1 MKPKLHF
8 TAPYHWINDPN
19 GLIYYKG
26 NYHIF
31 YQHFPYDNKWGTM
44 HWGHAIT
51 KDFVNFEHLPI
62 ALYPSKD
69 FDRNGCFSGS
79 AIEIDGQLYLY
90 YTAIKYAK
98 ENPSNVHNQ
107 YSDDDLR
114 ASQALVVSSDGIHFD
129 NVKNKKQI
137 IPMIQEGFIGDYR
150 HTRDPKV
157 WKKGDTYYL
166 IVGNKNAEQKGQVV
180 LFSSKNL
187 EEWKFETVL
196 AENSDGK
203 VGTMWECPDFF
214 ALDEKYFLIC
224 SPQNMK
230 AQKYEFHNGN
240 NSVYFV
246 GDYDENTHTFQKE
259 MPKTLDYG
267 LDFYA
272 PQTTEL
278 PDGRRILIAWMKSW
292 DACVIPEEQKW
303 QGMMTLPRELH
314 YVNGKLYQKP
324 VEELKNYRKN
334 SCRLE
339 NQEVSGTVQ
348 FDEVKGRILDL
359 TVEICE
365 GVFDEFCIELAH
377 NQEYTTS
384 YTYYRKKQIMEV
396 NRTYCGVTRDIICQ
410 RAWKLPEQKE
420 PLKLRFIMDRQSTE
434 LFINDGEQVSTTA
447 ICTPMEAEEIVF
459 CCDGTVKIN
468 VEKHELI

>member
-137 IPMIQEGFIGDYR
+137 IPMIQEAYLGDYR

-157 WKKGDTYYL
+157 WKK
-166 IVGNKNAEQKGQVV
+166 Q
-180 LFSSKNL
+180 
-187 EEWKFETVL
+187 
-196 AENSDGK
+196 DGK
-203 VGTMWECPDFF
+203 YAMVIGSKVAYEDDYCGKALFYESEDGIHFEYKNSYQEPTIGNMWECPDVFKINNQFF
-214 ALDEKYFLIC
+214 MIF
-224 SPQNMK
+224 SP
-230 AQKYEFHNGN
+230 
-240 NSVYFV
+240 
-246 GDYDENTHTFQKE
+246 ENTDLPPKPNSNARYMPIDFEEDTLTIKE
-259 MPKTLDYG
+259 HGDWPYLDHG

-272 PQTTEL
+272 PQTFLSKDNERL
-278 PDGRRILIAWMKSW
+278 LLGWLRMRKPVQGEEWIGMFIMPRILHEKDGKI
-292 DACVIPEEQKW
+292 IQ
-303 QGMMTLPRELH
+303 EL
-314 YVNGKLYQKP
+314 YPKI
-324 VEELKNYRKN
+324 KN
-334 SCRLE
+334 SFNHEVQEISFDQPFQLKTTLNKDSSLNLCGFKIDIQDDCLHLNRE
-339 NQEVSGTVQ
+339 EVSIQENKVCNDVVSPKLQGHY
-348 FDEVKGRILDL
+348 D
-359 TVEICE
+359 
-365 GVFDEFCIELAH
+365 IELYYDH
-377 NQEYTTS
+377 HVFEIYFNGGEYVMS
-384 YTYYRKKQIMEV
+384 QVVYDLNDQV
-396 NRTYCGVTRDIICQ
+396 IIQ
-410 RAWKLPEQKE
+410 N
-420 PLKLRFIMDRQSTE
+420 TE
-434 LFINDGEQVSTTA
+434 Y
-447 ICTPMEAEEIVF
+447 
-459 CCDGTVKIN
+459 KIY
-468 VEKHELI
+468 VRSL

>member
-137 IPMIQEGFIGDYR
+137 IPMIQEAYLGDYR
-150 HTRDPKV
+150 HTRDPKI
-157 WKKGDTYYL
+157 WKK
-166 IVGNKNAEQKGQVV
+166 Q
-180 LFSSKNL
+180 
-187 EEWKFETVL
+187 
-196 AENSDGK
+196 DGK
-203 VGTMWECPDFF
+203 YAMVIGSKV
-214 ALDEKYFLIC
+214 A
-224 SPQNMK
+224 
-230 AQKYEFHNGN
+230 YE
-240 NSVYFV
+240 
-246 GDYDENTHTFQKE
+246 DD
-259 MPKTLDYG
+259 
-267 LDFYA
+267 
-272 PQTTEL
+272 
-278 PDGRRILIAWMKSW
+278 
-292 DACVIPEEQKW
+292 
-303 QGMMTLPRELH
+303 
-314 YVNGKLYQKP
+314 
-324 VEELKNYRKN
+324 
-334 SCRLE
+334 
-339 NQEVSGTVQ
+339 
-348 FDEVKGRILDL
+348 
-359 TVEICE
+359 
-365 GVFDEFCIELAH
+365 
-377 NQEYTTS
+377 
-384 YTYYRKKQIMEV
+384 
-396 NRTYCGVTRDIICQ
+396 YCGK
-410 RAWKLPEQKE
+410 A
-420 PLKLRFIMDRQSTE
+420 
-434 LFINDGEQVSTTA
+434 LFY
-447 ICTPMEAEEIVF
+447 
-459 CCDGTVKIN
+459 
-468 VEKHELI
+468 

>member
-1 MKPKLHF
+1 M
-8 TAPYHWINDPN
+8 
-19 GLIYYKG
+19 
-26 NYHIF
+26 
-31 YQHFPYDNKWGTM
+31 QNK
-44 HWGHAIT
+44 
-51 KDFVNFEHLPI
+51 
-62 ALYPSKD
+62 
-69 FDRNGCFSGS
+69 
-79 AIEIDGQLYLY
+79 
-90 YTAIKYAK
+90 
-98 ENPSNVHNQ
+98 
-107 YSDDDLR
+107 
-114 ASQALVVSSDGIHFD
+114 
-129 NVKNKKQI
+129 
-137 IPMIQEGFIGDYR
+137 
-150 HTRDPKV
+150 
-157 WKKGDTYYL
+157 
-166 IVGNKNAEQKGQVV
+166 KGQVV

-187 EEWKFETVL
+187 EEWKFETIL
-196 AENSDGK
+196 ADNSDGK

-396 NRTYCGVTRDIICQ
+396 NRTYCGVTRDIVCQ
-410 RAWKLPEQKE
+410 RAWKLPRTKRTFKTSFYYGQ
-420 PLKLRFIMDRQSTE
+420 
-434 LFINDGEQVSTTA
+434 
-447 ICTPMEAEEIVF
+447 
-459 CCDGTVKIN
+459 TVY
-468 VEKHELI
+468 